1 MMMFITV
8 SYYYLHKSL
17 NSQGMAVRFLFSSL
31 VNTFKEER
39 MAYIASWFI
48 QLNIPILAAVPN
60 PGSLMY
66 LSKVQN
72 YILSSHTMTHSF
84 NIFQKGNI

>member
-1 MMMFITV
+1 MFITV

-31 VNTFKEER
+31 VNTLKEER

-48 QLNIPILAAVPN
+48 QHNIPTLAAVPN